1 MWPARHAVSSA
12 RPERLHIV
20 RKGAMLAL
28 PLLVRNGC
36 SGKYSQFAS
45 KAPRSPAL
53 LLLPG
58 GRAAQ
63 SARGEQLEVL
73 KAPP

>member
-1 MWPARHAVSSA
+1 
-12 RPERLHIV
+12 
-20 RKGAMLAL
+20 MLAL